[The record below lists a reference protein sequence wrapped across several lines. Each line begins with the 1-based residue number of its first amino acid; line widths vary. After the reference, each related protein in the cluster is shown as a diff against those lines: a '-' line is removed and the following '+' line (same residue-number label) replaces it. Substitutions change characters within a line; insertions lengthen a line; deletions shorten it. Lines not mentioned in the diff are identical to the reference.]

1 MGNCCHNTKKIIKQC
16 DYFGTFVTFRIN
28 NEIEYKSI
36 IGGLTS
42 IIFFILAISY
52 TLYVGIPFIKR
63 ENITFIFSNKIVEKE
78 PYINLTEVGF
88 NMGFG
93 IQYQDDSSTA
103 IDDFIEYYNY
113 SLILK
118 EWIGEDTIIKF
129 PFGLKSCT
137 HSDFFNLVNDTFD
150 LNDLGTMLCP
160 ILNDSA
166 NYTLDGLYTDNYYK
180 FFEIEIKLTDK
191 GMNNLN
197 IVKNKMQ
204 SRPIEMAIYF
214 IDTAIHYQN
223 RSNPLPP
230 YINYVKKGLDLNFI
244 KTTEISFSTIEFTN
258 DENLFFENSHTLIDA
273 TFDKDEDSFHL
284 VASRENQNEILVGKI
299 IIKASAKVLVLNRSY
314 QKLPSFIADLTGILE
329 EILLVILLLIN
340 IMERQA
346 IDNKLVH
353 KMLKIK
359 GSKYYDVDYFLTVF
373 HRDKINNEVMSL
385 IRRDNF
391 QIERS
396 TTGGIY
402 SKRKSIMK
410 ILNNN
415 EKFGNIN
422 IRRKRSYFKNPYN
435 KNSNHQLNNFLEN
448 NLSPIELKSQ
458 QIKDNNINVQL
469 PERDIIQIL
478 NPPNNLYKKLNKKDS
493 NSSFSINS
501 IPSEDLESLNNKKKS
516 SINQSLN
523 NSSNDQSETINN
535 NSNSQTK
542 RHLST
547 KNLSANDE
555 NIESQNNDIS
565 LIKVIN
571 KNDKIKKAE
580 DSFASIGII
589 SAVFT
594 SLCYWTSKYQ
604 RRRYELLNEAE
615 RKVHY
620 YLEVF
625 NYIKGMQEIDLLK
638 YCLFDKEQITLFDYL
653 ASPPLKTSS
662 KKMNSIYKEFES
674 EQVNVGKIQKKEID
688 KVYCCY
694 NTIRN
699 KNNVT
704 FEDLKLLR
712 LINAEVELLS

>member
-1 MGNCCHNTKKIIKQC
+1 MGNFCHNIQKIIKKFDC
-16 DYFGTFVTFRIN
+16 FGTFVTFRIN
-28 NEIEYKSI
+28 DEIEYKSI
-36 IGGLTS
+36 VGGLTS
-42 IIFFILAISY
+42 IMFFILAISY

-63 ENITFIFSNKIVEKE
+63 ENIDFIFSNKIVEKE
-78 PYINLTEVGF
+78 PYINLSEIGF

-93 IQYQDDSSTA
+93 IQYQDDATPA

-113 SLILK
+113 SLMLK
-118 EWIGEDTIIKF
+118 EWIGEDTIIEF

-137 HSDFFNLVNDTFD
+137 HSDFLNLVNDTFD
-150 LNDLGTMLCP
+150 LNQLEKMLCP
-160 ILNDSA
+160 ILNEST
-166 NYTLDGLYTDNYYK
+166 NYTLDGLYTDDYYK

-191 GMNNLN
+191 GMGNLSG
-197 IVKNKMQ
+197 VKNKMQ
-204 SRPIEMAIYF
+204 SRPIEMAVYF

-223 RSNPLPP
+223 RTNPLPP

-244 KTTEISFSTIEFTN
+244 KTTEISISTIEFTN
-258 DENLFFENSHTLIDA
+258 DENLFFDNSHTIIDA

-284 VASRENQNEILVGKI
+284 VASREDQNENMVGKF

-329 EILLVILLLIN
+329 EILLAILLLIN

-346 IDNKLVH
+346 IDNKLIH

-359 GSKYYDVDYFLTVF
+359 GSKYYDVDYFLNVF
-373 HRDKINNEVMSL
+373 NRDKINNEVMNL
-385 IRRDNF
+385 IKRDNF

-402 SKRKSIMK
+402 SKRKSIMM

-415 EKFGNIN
+415 EKFGNSQL
-422 IRRKRSYFKNPYN
+422 RRKRNFFKNPHI
-435 KNSNHQLNNFLEN
+435 KNSNHQMNNFLDN
-448 NLSPIELKSQ
+448 NLSPIKLNSH
-458 QIKDNNINVQL
+458 QIQDNNINIQP
-469 PERDIIQIL
+469 PEKDIIQIL
-478 NPPNNLYKKLNKKDS
+478 NSPNNLNKKLNRKESD
-493 NSSFSINS
+493 NSFSINS
-501 IPSEDLESLNNKKKS
+501 IPSEELESLENKKQS

-523 NSSNDQSETINN
+523 NTNNEQSETINN
-535 NSNSQTK
+535 NNNTQTK
-542 RHLST
+542 RHLT
-547 KNLSANDE
+547 VTNVNND
-555 NIESQNNDIS
+555 NIDYQNNDIS
-565 LIKVIN
+565 LIKVVN
-571 KNDKIKKAE
+571 KNDEIKKAE
-580 DSFASIGII
+580 ESFASIGII

-594 SLCYWTSKYQ
+594 SMCYWTSKYQ
-604 RRRYELLNEAE
+604 KRRYELLNEAE

-662 KKMNSIYKEFES
+662 KKMNAIYKEFES

-688 KVYCCY
+688 KVYDCY
-694 NTIRN
+694 NIIRN
-699 KNNVT
+699 KNSVT

>member
-1 MGNCCHNTKKIIKQC
+1 MGNCCHYTKKIIKQC

-28 NEIEYKSI
+28 DEIEYKSI
-36 IGGLTS
+36 VGGLTS
-42 IIFFILAISY
+42 ITFFILAILY

-63 ENITFIFSNKIVEKE
+63 ENIDFIFSNKIVEKE

-93 IQYQDDSSTA
+93 IQYQDDATPA

-113 SLILK
+113 SLMLK
-118 EWIGEDTIIKF
+118 EWIGEDTIIEF

-137 HSDFFNLVNDTFD
+137 HSDFFNLLNDTFD
-150 LNDLGTMLCP
+150 LNELEKMLCP
-160 ILNDSA
+160 ILNEST
-166 NYTLDGLYTDNYYK
+166 NYTLDGLYTDDYYK

-191 GMNNLN
+191 GMGNLSS
-197 IVKNKMQ
+197 VKNKMQ
-204 SRPIEMAIYF
+204 SRPIEMAVYF

-223 RSNPLPP
+223 RTNPLPP

-244 KTTEISFSTIEFTN
+244 KTTEISISTIEFTN
-258 DENLFFENSHTLIDA
+258 DENLFFDNSHTIIDA
-273 TFDKDEDSFHL
+273 SFDKDEDTFHL
-284 VASRENQNEILVGKI
+284 VASREDQNENMVGKF

-329 EILLVILLLIN
+329 EILLIILLLIN

-359 GSKYYDVDYFLTVF
+359 GSKYYDVDYFLNVF
-373 HRDKINNEVMSL
+373 NRDKINNEVMSL

-415 EKFGNIN
+415 EKFGNSN

-435 KNSNHQLNNFLEN
+435 KNSNHQMNNFLEN
-448 NLSPIELKSQ
+448 NISPIQ
-458 QIKDNNINVQL
+458 DNNINVQ
-469 PERDIIQIL
+469 PSERDVIQIL
-478 NPPNNLYKKLNKKDS
+478 NSSNNVKNKKIEEND
-493 NSSFSINS
+493 FIINS
-501 IPSEDLESLNNKKKS
+501 LQSEDLETLGNKKLNSISLNQNLSLNQSQSQDNSNKFQSYSNNNDNNTFIHKNFRKSKKSTLNTQSNNITYIKINKKNDVIKS
-516 SINQSLN
+516 
-523 NSSNDQSETINN
+523 
-535 NSNSQTK
+535 
-542 RHLST
+542 
-547 KNLSANDE
+547 
-555 NIESQNNDIS
+555 
-565 LIKVIN
+565 
-571 KNDKIKKAE
+571 AE
-580 DSFASIGII
+580 DSFYSIGVV

-594 SLCYWTSKYQ
+594 RLCFWTSKYQ
-604 RRRYELLNEAE
+604 KRRYELLKKAE

-620 YLEVF
+620 YLEIF
-625 NYIKGMQEIDLLK
+625 NYIRSMQEIDLLK
-638 YCLFDKEQITLFDYL
+638 YCLFDKEQITLFHYL
-653 ASPPLKTSS
+653 SIPPLKTSS
-662 KKMNSIYKEFES
+662 KKTNQIYKEFEN
-674 EQVNVGKIQKKEID
+674 EQVYVGKIKKKEID
-688 KVYCCY
+688 EIYNCY
-694 NTIRN
+694 NTIRF
-699 KNNVT
+699 KDEIT